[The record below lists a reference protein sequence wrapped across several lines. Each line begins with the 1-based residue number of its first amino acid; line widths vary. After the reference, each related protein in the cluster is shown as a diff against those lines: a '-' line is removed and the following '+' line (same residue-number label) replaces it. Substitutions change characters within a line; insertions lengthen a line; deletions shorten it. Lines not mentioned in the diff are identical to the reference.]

1 MSYAI
6 ARSRGTN
13 SELNKLYP
21 EDRAVHYW
29 YRFVLSFPPHL
40 VRDYLE
46 RFGVN
51 SCHQVLDPFC
61 GTGTVLVECKKLGIP
76 CVGIEV
82 NPMVHFAS
90 TVKVD
95 WNPDP
100 DLLVEHARRI
110 AEAALEILRS
120 EGIEDEALFNGTQNE
135 HCTLRMLPAEEMEL
149 LLTNSISPLPLHKTL
164 VLLDCVKRYVDEQY
178 YKHEILALSKSLVS
192 SVSNLRFG
200 PEVGIGAIK
209 NDAPVVSTWLNAVQ
223 AIAQDLRKVRHFANV
238 PVRVHLDDSRHAS
251 QILGHNSIDAVFT
264 SPPYP
269 NEKDYTRAT
278 RLEAVL
284 LGFIRNKTDLQT
296 LKKALVCSNTRS
308 VYKGDE
314 DDAWTMAYPEVQ
326 KIAEAIE
333 ARRIELGKTS
343 GFEKLYGKVTKLY
356 FGGMARH
363 LAFLRGV
370 LRPNAQLAYVVGDQ
384 ASYLRV
390 MIPTG
395 KILADIGQSLGY
407 EPVSVDLFRTRF
419 ATATK
424 EQLREEVVVLRWPK
438 KSTTW
443 LVSSNKDAFT
453 ASDKDKG
460 NVVSSF
466 ASPNENDTQN
476 ILLDRPLTED
486 GGNSMTD
493 LLPDDKDNIQNT
505 LFDLTPD
512 MEQVPEKAIE
522 GPSSSPKLNRYQKLL
537 EHIFFSKY
545 EDGASEVVFERE
557 ELEHA
562 AEELGIKLP
571 KILGDVIYS
580 FRYRT
585 ALPLSIREKAP
596 EGNEWII
603 RPSGRSRYC
612 FVATTVDQILPREV
626 LSETN

>member
-21 EDRAVHYW
+21 EDRAVHDW

-51 SCHQVLDPFC
+51 SRHQVLDPFC

-135 HCTLRMLPAEEMEL
+135 HCILRMLPAEEMEL

-223 AIAQDLRKVRHFANV
+223 AIALDLRKVRHFANV
-238 PVRVHLDDSRHAS
+238 PVRVHLNDSRHTS
-251 QILGHNSIDAVFT
+251 QILEHSSIDAVFT

-296 LKKALVCSNTRS
+296 
-308 VYKGDE
+308 
-314 DDAWTMAYPEVQ
+314 
-326 KIAEAIE
+326 
-333 ARRIELGKTS
+333 
-343 GFEKLYGKVTKLY
+343 
-356 FGGMARH
+356 
-363 LAFLRGV
+363 
-370 LRPNAQLAYVVGDQ
+370 
-384 ASYLRV
+384 
-390 MIPTG
+390 
-395 KILADIGQSLGY
+395 
-407 EPVSVDLFRTRF
+407 
-419 ATATK
+419 
-424 EQLREEVVVLRWPK
+424 
-438 KSTTW
+438 
-443 LVSSNKDAFT
+443 
-453 ASDKDKG
+453 
-460 NVVSSF
+460 
-466 ASPNENDTQN
+466 
-476 ILLDRPLTED
+476 
-486 GGNSMTD
+486 
-493 LLPDDKDNIQNT
+493 
-505 LFDLTPD
+505 
-512 MEQVPEKAIE
+512 
-522 GPSSSPKLNRYQKLL
+522 
-537 EHIFFSKY
+537 
-545 EDGASEVVFERE
+545 
-557 ELEHA
+557 
-562 AEELGIKLP
+562 
-571 KILGDVIYS
+571 
-580 FRYRT
+580 
-585 ALPLSIREKAP
+585 
-596 EGNEWII
+596 
-603 RPSGRSRYC
+603 
-612 FVATTVDQILPREV
+612 
-626 LSETN
+626 